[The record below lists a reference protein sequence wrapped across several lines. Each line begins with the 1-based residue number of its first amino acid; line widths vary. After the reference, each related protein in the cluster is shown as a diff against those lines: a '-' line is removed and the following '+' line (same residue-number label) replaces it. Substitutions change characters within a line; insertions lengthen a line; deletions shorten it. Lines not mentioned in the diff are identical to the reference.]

1 MKRFVSLAVLVT
13 LLVGAFSFS
22 GVAAQRNRKEWIVI
36 PAADNVTQLSALA
49 TSQIQI
55 AGGRV
60 IRNVPQ
66 IGAVLVSSDDAN
78 FANKVSTM
86 GMVAAP
92 NRIIPNVKPARVY
105 KEAVTPSA
113 AGGQTNPFAVYQ
125 WSLQAVRAQE
135 GWIEGRRGQGATVAV
150 LDEGFYLNHP
160 DLAANFDVAHAA
172 SFVPGET
179 VQWTLPNGFS
189 HGTHVSGIIAAV
201 DNNIGNV
208 GIAPEAKVIPV
219 KVLSEQLGYGED
231 SWVIA
236 GMLYVSELRARHLSN
251 VSVVNMSLGGTCDKA
266 DPDCRATKKLYDAVV
281 RIMNLRGITVVISA
295 GNDAINSDATPG
307 TIILPAMAKGALAIS
322 ATGPLGWAVYPS
334 ADPRRP
340 ASYSNFGHTLVDFA
354 APGGDFAYPG
364 NELCTVAGRTIPCW
378 AFDMVQSPA
387 EASSD
392 GVFSY
397 WAAGTSMAAPHVTA
411 ILAQYASGMGGSISP
426 NQAERLLRRYGQRLS
441 PRAFYGDGFVRAD

>member
-1 MKRFVSLAVLVT
+1 MKRFVVLAVLVT
-13 LLVGAFSFS
+13 MLVSAFSFT
-22 GVAAQRNRKEWIVI
+22 GVAAQRARKEWIVI
-36 PAADNVTQLSALA
+36 SASDNVTSMSSLA

-55 AGGRV
+55 AGGQIV
-60 IRNVPQ
+60 RNMPQ
-66 IGAVLVSSDDAN
+66 IGAMVVSTSDAN
-78 FANKVSTM
+78 FSRKMSAV
-86 GMVAAP
+86 GLLAAP
-92 NRIIPNVKPARVY
+92 NRIIPNARPTRLQRL
-105 KEAVTPSA
+105 AVTPSA
-113 AGGQTNPFAVYQ
+113 AGGASNPFAVYQ

-160 DLAANFDVAHAA
+160 DLQANFDVAHAA

-179 VQWTLPNGFS
+179 VQWTAGTGFS

-231 SWVIA
+231 SWVIS
-236 GMLYVSELRARHLSN
+236 GLLYVSELRAYGLSN
-251 VSVVNMSLGGTCDKA
+251 VSVVNMSLGGECDRS
-266 DPDCRATKKLYDAVV
+266 DPDCRAIKKVYDAVV
-281 RIMNLRGITVVISA
+281 KLLNKRGISVVISA
-295 GNDAINSDATPG
+295 GNESLNADANRN
-307 TIILPAMAKGALAIS
+307 IIVLPAMAKGALAIS

-334 ADPRRP
+334 ANPRRP
-340 ASYSNFGHTLVDFA
+340 ASYSNFGKTLVSFA

-364 NELCTVAGRTIPCW
+364 DELCTIAGRTLPCW

-411 ILAQYASGMGGSISP
+411 ILAQYASGKRGTITP
-426 NQAERLLRRYGQRLS
+426 DQAETLLDRYAQNLS
-441 PRAFYGDGFVRAD
+441 PIAFYGDGFVRAN